1 MKTDYSNEL
10 FCIRPYR
17 EEDIDALF
25 IAARESINEVYP
37 WLSWCHPGYSID
49 DSISWVRSRGS
60 EWASET
66 EYSFVIT
73 DVRGDNFLG
82 GVGINEINRIHN
94 FGNLGYWV
102 RSGATRRGIATSATI
117 LTARFGFEQ
126 LRLKRIE
133 IIAAVDNRASQR
145 VAEKAG
151 AKKEGILRQ
160 RLLINGTHYDAFLY
174 SLLPE
179 DLLR

>member
-1 MKTDYSNEL
+1 MKIHYSDGRVG
-10 FCIRPYR
+10 IRPYT
-17 EEDIDALF
+17 ETDIDSLYE
-25 IAARESINEVYP
+25 AARGSVDDIYP
-37 WLSWCHPGYSID
+37 WLPWCHPRYSYD
-49 DSISWVRSRGS
+49 DSVNWVRSRDAAWG
-60 EWASET
+60 SET

-73 DVRGDNFLG
+73 DTQTGNFLG

-94 FGNLGYWV
+94 VGNLGYWV

-126 LRLKRIE
+126 LRLDRIE

-151 AKKEGILRQ
+151 AQKEGMLRR
-160 RLLINGTHYDAFLY
+160 RLLINGIHHDAFIY
-174 SLLPE
+174 SLIPD
-179 DLLR
+179 DLR